1 MYTKILLA
9 TDGSRHAAKTA
20 EYARDLVK
28 LNAAATAEIVYVR
41 RVNREYHAYR
51 WAEVEVPLH
60 GEALKKVEAAEQEI
74 LAQAR
79 GLFEAAG
86 LAAKTRVL
94 TGDPAGELCRVAAD
108 EGFDLIVMG
117 SRGMSELAG
126 LLLGSVSERVLHL
139 AHCPVAIVK

>member
-9 TDGSRHAAKTA
+9 TDGSKHAAKTA
-20 EYARDLVK
+20 EFARDLVK
-28 LNAAATAEIVYVR
+28 LNPAATAQIVYVR
-41 RVNREYHAYR
+41 HVNREYHAYR

-79 GLFEAAG
+79 GAFEAAG
-86 LAAKTRVL
+86 VTAQTRVL
-94 TGDPAGELCRVAAD
+94 TGDPATELCRVATE

-117 SRGMSELAG
+117 SRGMSELVG
-126 LLLGSVSERVLHL
+126 LLLGSVSDRVLHL
-139 AHCPVAIVK
+139 AHCPVLIVK